1 MALRPTVGAT
11 KLSLR
16 PAVGATKLASGRGDS
31 MRDGRLKGSGP
42 FAGMETRYCEFCS
55 GAAYTA
61 QVRKGSPRLGQPR
74 RSEVFNQGFHATAGN
89 VYLKERLQP

>member
-61 QVRKGSPRLGQPR
+61 QGKGKQYDA
-74 RSEVFNQGFHATAGN
+74 NGN
-89 VYLKERLQP
+89 H